1 MWLKL
6 LQEAYAMMEI
16 EPVSPREVKKEWDA
30 KYKSMYYRFT
40 TSQDN
45 NVFVDIDYSENELP
59 EGEDEDYYDYLS
71 NEDHCGISFK
81 VNASFNDL
89 DRGSKERD
97 PEILNGVLGIIA
109 DHVFEYKIRYFSF
122 TAWAGGGDSKNA
134 IKGKEEELR
143 QVAIKKLV
151 EILGNINDL
160 TRSGDEGVKS
170 WLKAIN
176 IHERVVVLKNLLCL
190 PYEDMKDEEMNK
202 MITLRDAIVES
213 IQKSKSERIGG
224 KGDEW
229 MGAMGVVDEFL
240 KELKKY
246 KEVNADKVKNR
257 RASLYQKIIQRFL
270 PGWEITQP
278 NPRHPSV
285 FLIKKGR

>member
-16 EPVSPREVKKEWDA
+16 EPVTPRGVEGKWDHRYKRMEYVFSTSKGNAVKVE
-30 KYKSMYYRFT
+30 M
-40 TSQDN
+40 
-45 NVFVDIDYSENELP
+45 DYSRNELP
-59 EGEDEDYYDYLS
+59 QDEDEDYYDYLKG
-71 NEDHCGISFK
+71 EDYCDISFK
-81 VNASFNDL
+81 VNKSYNDL
-89 DRGSKERD
+89 DRSDKERD
-97 PEILNGVLGIIA
+97 SEILNGVLGIIS
-109 DHVFEYKIRYFSF
+109 DHVYEYKISYFSF
-122 TAWAGGGDSKNA
+122 TAWSGEGDTKNA
-134 IKGKEEELR
+134 IKGEEDKLR
-143 QVAIKKLV
+143 QVAVKRLV
-151 EILGNINDL
+151 ELLDSIRKLYSDTEVAN
-160 TRSGDEGVKS
+160 
-170 WLKAIN
+170 WLSSIN
-176 IHERVVVLKNLLCL
+176 IYERVATLKDILCL
-190 PYEDMKDEEMNK
+190 PIHELDDER
-202 MITLRDAIVES
+202 IGRIVTLRDAIVES

-229 MGAMGVVDEFL
+229 MGVMNVVDEFL